1 MCHRWSLRRWSS
13 RASTESVYSSD
24 LSSFERDVAV
34 AAESAE
40 VAATQQT
47 TKTTHDEGQQFG
59 PLSVPLTAKF
69 ITTVILLST
78 AVAFSVGCIAR
89 IAVLSEFGVLPMNHH
104 HITAQIYS
112 VIGEAAK
119 IKSYQLPAPTVL
131 PGKDVPFTTYAS
143 KTFQVEGSATSHTLH
158 IDRRNAATKVT
169 SKVNEDRVAPTS
181 SSIENHLECM
191 QCTGG
196 YSEEGVVQNASA
208 HTSSLF
214 EGEEGKFPI
223 NDYSHNDDSDGLH
236 LPAGQHLLVDIKDV
250 DSAFLNSE
258 ELLATAMVELISE
271 SKLTL
276 LSYHCHS
283 LVPIGVSCAGV
294 LLESHVS

>member
-13 RASTESVYSSD
+13 RASTKSLYSSD
-24 LSSFERDVAV
+24 LSSFEIDVSAP
-34 AAESAE
+34 AESAE
-40 VAATQQT
+40 QT
-47 TKTTHDEGQQFG
+47 MKSTHDEGQQLG
-59 PLSVPLTAKF
+59 PLAVPLTAKF
-69 ITTVILLST
+69 ITTAIILST

-89 IAVLSEFGVLPMNHH
+89 IAVLSEFGVLPLNHH
-104 HITAQIYS
+104 HINAKIYS
-112 VIGEAAK
+112 ARGEAA
-119 IKSYQLPAPTVL
+119 ITKSYQLPAPTVL

-158 IDRRNAATKVT
+158 IDRRNAATKV
-169 SKVNEDRVAPTS
+169 RHVAPMIS
-181 SSIENHLECM
+181 STEDHSERM
-191 QCTGG
+191 QCIGG
-196 YSEEGVVQNASA
+196 YCEEDVDQNASA
-208 HTSSLF
+208 HASSLF
-214 EGEEGKFPI
+214 EDEEGEFPI

-258 ELLATAMVELISE
+258 VLLATAMVELISE